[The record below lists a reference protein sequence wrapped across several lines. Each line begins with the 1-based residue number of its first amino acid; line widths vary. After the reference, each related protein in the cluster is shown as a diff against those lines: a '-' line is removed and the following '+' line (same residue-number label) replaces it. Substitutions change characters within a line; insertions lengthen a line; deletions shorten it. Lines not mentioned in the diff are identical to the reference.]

1 MIAVID
7 ASRRGLPVKT
17 KSSARARA
25 LAAALLLLAPGL
37 AACGGGDD
45 ENKNQGDAGGTLT
58 VWSLENQTD
67 RVQAAQA
74 IADKFTAANGTKVK
88 IVATDEN
95 QFSSLITSAA
105 AAGTLPDVVGALPLA
120 AVAQMSTNDLLDTD
134 SAKAVVDGL
143 GTGTFSPRALELT
156 GQDGK
161 QLAVPSDGWAQ
172 LLFYRKDLF
181 DAAGLAAPDTFDK
194 IRAAAQK
201 LNSKDVAGITMA
213 TVPNDA
219 FTEQSFENFAL
230 GNNCQMVDN
239 AKTILLDSPQCVQT
253 FELYG
258 DMVHDFSVPG
268 AQDVDTTRATYF
280 SGKAAMIVWSSFLLD
295 EMAGLRNDAAP
306 TCPQCKSDKAFLAK
320 NSGIVTAISGPG
332 GQPAQFGEITSWTIT
347 KDGKNTEAAR
357 KFVSYMM
364 NEGYSDWLGIAPE
377 GKFPV
382 RKGTQDDAAK
392 FTTAWNKLPA
402 GVDTKKPLGEVY
414 PAEVIEAL
422 QKSPDTFQ
430 RWGFPQKQGALVGA
444 TLGELPVPKA
454 INSLVGGEL
463 DAAGA
468 AKRAADDVRTIQKST
483 E

>member
-1 MIAVID
+1 MKID
-7 ASRRGLPVKT
+7 HGRFWRLPAAGLLV
-17 KSSARARA
+17 
-25 LAAALLLLAPGL
+25 AATLVG
-37 AACGGGDD
+37 CGDDGGG
-45 ENKNQGDAGGTLT
+45 ETTGGGTLT

-67 RVQAAQA
+67 RVQATQA
-74 IADKFTAANGTKVK
+74 IADKFTAASGVKVK

-105 AAGTLPDVVGALPLA
+105 AAGTLPDVVGALPLG

-134 SAKAVVDGL
+134 ASKSVVEGL

-181 DAAGLAAPDTFDK
+181 DKAGLTAPDTYDK
-194 IRAAAQK
+194 IRQAAQQ
-201 LNSKDVAGITMA
+201 LNSEDVAGISLA
-213 TVPNDA
+213 TIPNDA
-219 FTEQSFENFAL
+219 FTEQTFENMAL
-230 GNNCQMVDN
+230 GNGCELVDAN
-239 AKTILLDSPQCVQT
+239 KTVTLDSPQCVQT
-253 FELYG
+253 FQLYG
-258 DMVHDFSVPG
+258 DLVKSYSVPG

-280 SGKAAMIVWSSFLLD
+280 SGKAAMVVWSSFLLD

-306 TCPQCKSDKAFLAK
+306 TCPQCKADKEYLAK
-320 NSGIVTAISGPG
+320 NSGIVTGISGPG
-332 GQPAQFGEITSWTIT
+332 GQPAQFGEITSWAIT
-347 KDGKNTEAAR
+347 KGGKNTESAK
-357 KFVSYMM
+357 KFVQYMM
-364 NEGYSDWLGIAPE
+364 NEGYTGWLGIAPE

-382 RKGTQDDAAK
+382 RKGTQQEATK
-392 FTTAWNKLPA
+392 FTDAWNDLPA
-402 GVDTKKPLGEVY
+402 GVDTKKPLGDVY
-414 PAEVIEAL
+414 PKDVIAAL
-422 QKSPDTFQ
+422 QSSPDTFQ

-454 INSLVGGEL
+454 VNALTSGEL

-468 AKRAADDVRTIQKST
+468 AKRAADDVKNIQKSL

>member
-1 MIAVID
+1 VKIDHGRYWRLPAV
-7 ASRRGLPVKT
+7 GLLVAAT
-17 KSSARARA
+17 
-25 LAAALLLLAPGL
+25 LAG
-37 AACGGGDD
+37 CGDDGGGD
-45 ENKNQGDAGGTLT
+45 GGGGTLT

-67 RVQAAQA
+67 RVQATQA
-74 IADKFTAANGTKVK
+74 IADKFGAANGLKVK

-105 AAGTLPDVVGALPLA
+105 AAGTLPDVVGALPLG
-120 AVAQMSTNDLLDTD
+120 AVAQMATNDLLDTD
-134 SAKAVVDGL
+134 ATKAVVDGL

-156 GQDGK
+156 NQDGK

-181 DAAGLAAPDTFDK
+181 DKAGLTAPDTYDK
-194 IRAAAQK
+194 IRQAAQR
-201 LNSKDVAGITMA
+201 LNTSGVAGISLA

-219 FTEQSFENFAL
+219 FTEQTFENMAL
-230 GNNCQMVDN
+230 GNGCQLVDAN
-239 AKTILLDSPQCVQT
+239 KTVTLDSPQCVQT
-253 FELYG
+253 FQLYG
-258 DMVHDFSVPG
+258 DLVKDYSVPG

-280 SGKAAMIVWSSFLLD
+280 SGKAAMVVWSSFLLD

-306 TCPQCKSDKAFLAK
+306 TCPECKADKAFLAK

-332 GQPAQFGEITSWTIT
+332 GQPAQFGEITSWTVT
-347 KDGKNTEAAR
+347 KDGKNTDAAK
-357 KFVSYMM
+357 KFVSYLM
-364 NEGYSDWLGIAPE
+364 NEGYADWLGIAPE

-382 RKGTQDDAAK
+382 RKGTQAEPAK
-392 FTTAWNKLPA
+392 FTEAWNALPA

-414 PAEVIEAL
+414 PKDVIEAL

-454 INSLVGGEL
+454 VNALTSGEV

-468 AKRAADDVRTIQKST
+468 AKRAADDVKSIQKSL

>member
-1 MIAVID
+1 VKIDHGRMWRLPAV
-7 ASRRGLPVKT
+7 GLL
-17 KSSARARA
+17 
-25 LAAALLLLAPGL
+25 LAAALTG
-37 AACGGGDD
+37 CGDDGGDD
-45 ENKNQGDAGGTLT
+45 TGGGTLT

-67 RVQAAQA
+67 RVQATQA
-74 IADKFTAANGTKVK
+74 IADRFAAANGIQVK

-120 AVAQMSTNDLLDTD
+120 AVAQMSTNDLLDTE
-134 SAKAVVDGL
+134 ATKAVVDGL
-143 GTGTFSPRALELT
+143 GRGTFSPRALELT
-156 GQDGK
+156 GQDGA

-181 DAAGLAAPDTFDK
+181 DQAGLPAPDTYDK
-194 IRAAAQK
+194 IRQAAQR
-201 LNSKDVAGITMA
+201 LNSSSVAGISLA

-219 FTEQSFENFAL
+219 FTSQTFENLAL
-230 GNNCQMVDN
+230 GNGCQLVDAN
-239 AKTILLDSPQCVQT
+239 KTVTLDSPQCVQS
-253 FELYG
+253 FQLYG
-258 DMVHDFSVPG
+258 DLVKNFSVPG

-280 SGKAAMIVWSSFLLD
+280 SGKAAMVVWSSFLLD

-306 TCPQCKSDKAFLAK
+306 SCPQCRSDKEFLAK

-332 GQPAQFGEITSWTIT
+332 GQPSQFGEITSWTLT
-347 KDGKNTEAAR
+347 KDGENTEAAK
-357 KFVSYMM
+357 KFVTYMM

-382 RKGTQDDAAK
+382 RKGTAQEPAK
-392 FTTAWNKLPA
+392 FTTAWNDLPA
-402 GVDTKKPLGEVY
+402 GVDTKKPLGDVY
-414 PAEVIEAL
+414 PKEVLTAL
-422 QKSPDTFQ
+422 QNSPDTFQ

-454 INSLVGGEL
+454 INALTGGEL

-468 AKRAADDVRTIQKST
+468 AKRAAEDVKNIQKSL

>member
-1 MIAVID
+1 VKIDHGRCWRLPAV
-7 ASRRGLPVKT
+7 GLLV
-17 KSSARARA
+17 
-25 LAAALLLLAPGL
+25 AATLVG
-37 AACGGGDD
+37 CGDDGGGGD
-45 ENKNQGDAGGTLT
+45 GGGGSLT
-58 VWSLENQTD
+58 VWSLESQTD
-67 RVQAAQA
+67 RVQATQA
-74 IADKFTAANGTKVK
+74 VADKFTAASGIKVK

-105 AAGTLPDVVGALPLA
+105 AAGKLPDVVGALPLG

-134 SAKAVVDGL
+134 ATKAVVDGL

-181 DAAGLAAPDTFDK
+181 DKAGLPAPDTYDR
-194 IRAAAQK
+194 IRQAAQQ
-201 LNSKDVAGITMA
+201 LNTSGVAGISLA

-219 FTEQSFENFAL
+219 FTEQTFENMAL
-230 GNNCQMVDN
+230 GNGCELVDAN
-239 AKTILLDSPQCVQT
+239 KTVTLDSPQCVQT
-253 FELYG
+253 FQLYG
-258 DMVHDFSVPG
+258 DLVKNFSVPG

-280 SGKAAMIVWSSFLLD
+280 SGKAAMVVWSSFLLD

-306 TCPQCKSDKAFLAK
+306 TCAQCKSDKEYLAK

-332 GQPAQFGEITSWTIT
+332 GKPAQFGEITSWTIT
-347 KDGKNTEAAR
+347 KDGENTESAK
-357 KFVSYMM
+357 KFVEYMM
-364 NEGYSDWLGIAPE
+364 NDGYPGWLGIAPE

-382 RKGTQDDAAK
+382 RKGTQQEPAK
-392 FTTAWNKLPA
+392 FTDAWNDLPA
-402 GVDTKKPLGEVY
+402 GVDTKKPLGDVY
-414 PAEVIEAL
+414 PKDVIEAL

-454 INSLVGGEL
+454 VNALTGGEL

-468 AKRAADDVRTIQKST
+468 AKRAADDVKSIQKSL